1 LHKNMSNFTVISPL
15 HKFHN
20 INLEFLCI
28 HLSELFEGES
38 PAMQT

>member
-1 LHKNMSNFTVISPL
+1 MGNLTVISPL

-20 INLEFLCI
+20 INLEFLSI